1 MGRLIP
7 IRSRRWSE
15 MAAFMFS
22 YRDAN
27 GSSGVLVRADTEDQ
41 AREKFADCCPDGQVE
56 SVRRVA

>member
-1 MGRLIP
+1 
-7 IRSRRWSE
+7 

-27 GSSGVLVRADTEDQ
+27 GNSGVLVRADSEDQ